1 MAEENTNET
10 EEKKEPE
17 PIKSTLEMKQDDVIH
32 LSSNCSVVKV
42 SGGWI
47 YVFYILGGWIEELK
61 KYSEVHISHT
71 QFVQDTR
78 NKS

>member
-1 MAEENTNET
+1 MVEEKTNEA

-17 PIKSTLEMKQDDVIH
+17 IESTLEMKQDDVVH

-47 YVFYILGGWIEELK
+47 YVFYILVGWVEELK

-78 NKS
+78 DKP